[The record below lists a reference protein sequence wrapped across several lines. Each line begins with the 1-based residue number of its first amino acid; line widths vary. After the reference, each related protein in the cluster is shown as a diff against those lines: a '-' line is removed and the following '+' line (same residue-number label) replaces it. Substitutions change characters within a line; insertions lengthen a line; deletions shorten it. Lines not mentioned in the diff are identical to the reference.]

1 MRRAST
7 LLFRDKNSSFNE
19 INIIKVKGDTKM
31 KFFII
36 WIISAVIGYVI
47 GDIIGN
53 LIAKLIKLMI
63 LKIRTIKERKFMKV
77 NTRF

>member
-1 MRRAST
+1 MRRVST

-19 INIIKVKGDTKM
+19 INIIKGETKM

-36 WIISAVIGYVI
+36 WIISTVIGYVI
-47 GDIIGN
+47 GTIIGD

-63 LKIRTIKERKFMKV
+63 LEIRTIKERKFMKV

>member
-1 MRRAST
+1 
-7 LLFRDKNSSFNE
+7 
-19 INIIKVKGDTKM
+19 M

-36 WIISAVIGYVI
+36 WIISTVIGYVI

-63 LKIRTIKERKFMKV
+63 LEIRTIKERKFMKV

>member
-1 MRRAST
+1 
-7 LLFRDKNSSFNE
+7 
-19 INIIKVKGDTKM
+19 M

-36 WIISAVIGYVI
+36 WIISTVIGYVI